1 MSVAYPDTIEDDVKD
16 ALSAALSVVFEQVI
30 PDPHERGELL
40 VANSADVEQTG
51 DGQYLVH
58 VWWPHTV
65 QKYLDAT
72 DAGDDH
78 EDVDG
83 HADNPGMVV
92 YSTLREHGVPV
103 PTSDPTVGV
112 QMDRAEDTV
121 DIQFRVSAADFGGEQ

>member
-16 ALSAALSVVFEQVI
+16 ALEAALSVVFEQVI

-40 VANSADVEQTG
+40 VANSADVEDDG

-58 VWWPHTV
+58 VWWPHSV
-65 QKYLDAT
+65 QKYQDAT
-72 DAGDDH
+72 DAGDDYL
-78 EDVDG
+78 DADG
-83 HADNPGMVV
+83 HADNPAMVV
-92 YSTLREHGVPV
+92 YDTLEEHGIPV

-112 QMDRAEDTV
+112 RLDRDADTV